1 MNYTSVHTHCHT
13 HAHSF
18 MLYLGIEY
26 WFHAS
31 CETDRDDLKHY
42 VKCWGETA
50 HWFPRR
56 PRQRSQSSSWVEV
69 CSYPSLCC
77 TDINESFHLINLEAE
92 RFNADVLS
100 CMMTGIIKLEKKSSH
115 THTHTID
122 SRCGK
127 WLCEGSQH
135 SRMWSFSTRRFHY
148 SVRRHKV
155 IVHPTQNMV
164 CLTFLSIMVCFV
176 FVHECVQSFFL
187 SKQQKFKQNR
197 LI

>member
-1 MNYTSVHTHCHT
+1 MNYTSAHTHCHT

-50 HWFPRR
+50 HWFLRR

-69 CSYPSLCC
+69 CSYPSLHS

-100 CMMTGIIKLEKKSSH
+100 CMMTGSIKLGKKSN
-115 THTHTID
+115 HTHTILTVD
-122 SRCGK
+122 VGSDYVKAASTAESDHLVHRETGFRVQSGNIKYKFIQQKLVFWNILSVLFCVLL
-127 WLCEGSQH
+127 LC
-135 SRMWSFSTRRFHY
+135 
-148 SVRRHKV
+148 
-155 IVHPTQNMV
+155 V
-164 CLTFLSIMVCFV
+164 CVLCFV
-176 FVHECVQSFFL
+176 LWFLFCFVLYCY
-187 SKQQKFKQNR
+187 
-197 LI
+197 